1 LEAAA
6 DFIPE
11 ESGRMERDDFV
22 SEWKPNEKLNRW
34 RKKYALVCVSLFFK
48 KHFFLLAKLEDGQ
61 KDKSPKRDEYHQV
74 AMPSNFDN
82 DKRIGSADDRAY
94 TSKGGKQRL

>member
-1 LEAAA
+1 M
-6 DFIPE
+6 F
-11 ESGRMERDDFV
+11 
-22 SEWKPNEKLNRW
+22 
-34 RKKYALVCVSLFFK
+34 LFF
-48 KHFFLLAKLEDGQ
+48 FSNIFLLAKLEDGQ

-94 TSKGGKQRL
+94 TSKRGKQRL

>member
-1 LEAAA
+1 
-6 DFIPE
+6 
-11 ESGRMERDDFV
+11 MERDDFV
-22 SEWKPNEKLNRW
+22 SEWKPNEKFNGWL
-34 RKKYALVCVSLFFK
+34 KKNYALVCVSLFFSNI
-48 KHFFLLAKLEDGQ
+48 FLLAKLEDGQ